1 LQFFWFCSTTYLH
14 KRHKLLNTRPS
25 PAIIYALHSENT
37 TNVND
42 TDYDTTNELQY
53 IVRIGN
59 HIIVNKGGGLVTDK
73 VNDEDADTTNEIQF
87 LSLNGTN
94 DSIS

>member
-1 LQFFWFCSTTYLH
+1 
-14 KRHKLLNTRPS
+14 
-25 PAIIYALHSENT
+25 
-37 TNVND
+37 
-42 TDYDTTNELQY
+42 
-53 IVRIGN
+53 
-59 HIIVNKGGGLVTDK
+59 VNKGGGLVTDK